1 MIDNIME
8 YKTVQTVEPA
18 GSLRIAIEAVKD
30 LDEALEQLVRSSAPQ
45 TVEEENRILD
55 LCPYFAIVWP
65 AARGLAQFVA
75 ERKSLWKGKKG
86 LELGCGLAL
95 PSIVTTKLGASVTAT
110 DFHPDVGP
118 WVTKNAELNHIHIPF
133 QIWDW
138 RVAESAPQG
147 PFDFV
152 LASDILYEKH
162 HPETL
167 AACILPLLKPD
178 GRLYLSD
185 PGRGYLEAALQS
197 LKDLGFHSDV
207 HSISV
212 EESSHR
218 PEERLEQR
226 RTVFVYE
233 LSR

>member
-1 MIDNIME
+1 MD
-8 YKTVQTVEPA
+8 YKTVRTVEPA
-18 GSLRIAIEAVKD
+18 GSLRIAIEAVRD
-30 LDEALEQLVRSSAPQ
+30 LDEALELLVQSTEPK
-45 TVEEENRILD
+45 TIEEENRILD

-65 AARGLAQFVA
+65 AARGLAQFMA
-75 ERKSLWKGKKG
+75 ERKSLWRNKKG

-95 PSIVTTKLGASVTAT
+95 PSIVAQKLSAQMTAS

-118 WVTKNAELNHIHIPF
+118 WVKRNASLNHVDLSY
-133 QIWDW
+133 QTWDW
-138 RVAESAPQG
+138 RSVDGSPIG

-152 LASDILYEKH
+152 LASDVLYEKH

-167 AACILPLLKPD
+167 AAAVKPLLKPN
-178 GRLYLSD
+178 GRIYLSD
-185 PGRGYLEAALQS
+185 PGRGYLEAALDA
-197 LKDLGFHSDV
+197 LHALGFRSEV
-207 HSISV
+207 HAISV

-233 LSR
+233 LS